1 MSHAP
6 HITRLIHAWRA
17 GEAGALDEL
26 APYVYEELRRL
37 ARRQMH
43 GESGPHTLQATALV
57 NEAFLRLA
65 DIELDYQDRAHFYAM
80 AARTMRR
87 ILVDHA
93 RRKASAKRGGGPR
106 DVTLD
111 EEAVTAEQPPVAIL
125 DLDDALREL
134 ADKDADLAPAVE
146 LVFFGGLTYEEA
158 AAARGV
164 SRAKFAQ
171 DLTLA
176 KAWLHVRLQDAAG

>member
-1 MSHAP
+1 MSDAGR
-6 HITRLIHAWRA
+6 ITRLIHAWRE
-17 GEAGALDEL
+17 GDAGALDEL

-37 ARRQMH
+37 AGQQMRA
-43 GESGPHTLQATALV
+43 ESGPHTLQATALV

-65 DIELDYQDRAHFYAM
+65 DVELEYQDRSHFYAM

-93 RRKASAKRGGGPR
+93 RRKASAKRGGGAR

-111 EEAVTAEQPPVAIL
+111 EQAVAAEQPPAAIL
-125 DLDDALREL
+125 DLDDALGEL
-134 ADKDADLAPAVE
+134 AEKDADLAAAVE
-146 LVFFGGLTYEEA
+146 LVFFGGLTYDEA

-164 SRAKFAQ
+164 SRAKLAQ

-176 KAWLHVRLQDAAG
+176 KAWLHVRLQDSSG

>member
-1 MSHAP
+1 
-6 HITRLIHAWRA
+6 
-17 GEAGALDEL
+17 
-26 APYVYEELRRL
+26 
-37 ARRQMH
+37 
-43 GESGPHTLQATALV
+43 
-57 NEAFLRLA
+57 
-65 DIELDYQDRAHFYAM
+65 M

-93 RRKASAKRGGGPR
+93 RRKASAKRGGGAR

-111 EEAVTAEQPPVAIL
+111 EQAVAAEQPPAAIL
-125 DLDDALREL
+125 DLDDALGGL
-134 ADKDADLAPAVE
+134 AEKDADLAAAVE

-164 SRAKFAQ
+164 SRAKLAQ

-176 KAWLHVRLQDAAG
+176 KAWLHVRLRDSAG

>member
-1 MSHAP
+1 MSDAP
-6 HITRLIHAWRA
+6 RITQLIHAWRA
-17 GEAGALDEL
+17 GEEGALDEL

-37 ARRQMH
+37 AGRQMR
-43 GESGPHTLQATALV
+43 GESGAHTLQATALV

-65 DIELDYQDRAHFYAM
+65 DVELEYRDRAHFYAM

-93 RRKASAKRGGGPR
+93 RRKVSAKRGGGAL

-111 EEAVTAEQPPVAIL
+111 EEAVAAEQPPAAIL
-125 DLDDALREL
+125 DLDDALGEL
-134 ADKDADLAPAVE
+134 AGKDADLAAAVE

-164 SRAKFAQ
+164 SRAKLAQ

-176 KAWLHVRLQDAAG
+176 KAWLHVRLRDSAG